1 MPTLGRAWQMLLK
14 GAQEVEQAPDRRAAA
29 EMVLIRLCYVADLP
43 PPGELVRRLTETQAA
58 GARGPAGP
66 VFDGVKDGGASDGGG
81 ARAVANG
88 APLQERAPDAV
99 PAPEPAPAGP
109 RLESFRDVAMLVA
122 ERREPVLHGLLLHSV
137 HLVRFAAPVI
147 ELRPEPDAPRD
158 LAPRLAALLL
168 EATGT
173 RWTIALSRQAGE
185 PTLAEQAKAA
195 DVARRGEAALHPLVR
210 AILEAFPGAKIAS
223 VTDSRA
229 DAYGLVDA
237 PMLGDGAV
245 LEEGAALEEGDG
257 REFAPL
263 DADDEDFVPPDAAE
277 PM

>member
-1 MPTLGRAWQMLLK
+1 
-14 GAQEVEQAPDRRAAA
+14 
-29 EMVLIRLCYVADLP
+29 
-43 PPGELVRRLTETQAA
+43 
-58 GARGPAGP
+58 
-66 VFDGVKDGGASDGGG
+66 
-81 ARAVANG
+81 
-88 APLQERAPDAV
+88 
-99 PAPEPAPAGP
+99 
-109 RLESFRDVAMLVA
+109 
-122 ERREPVLHGLLLHSV
+122 
-137 HLVRFAAPVI
+137 VI

-237 PMLGDGAV
+237 PTLGDGAV

-277 PM
+277 PT